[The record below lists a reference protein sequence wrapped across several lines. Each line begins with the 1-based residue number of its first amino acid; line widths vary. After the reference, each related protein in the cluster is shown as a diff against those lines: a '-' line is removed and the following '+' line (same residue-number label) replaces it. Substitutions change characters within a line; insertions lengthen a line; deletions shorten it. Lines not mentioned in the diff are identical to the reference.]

1 MEPLF
6 NQDTI
11 EPDSS
16 VLNSEVSSFQE
27 REKGRRGGGKE
38 ERERGGR
45 EWREGER
52 ERGRRK
58 EEGEEGRR
66 ASLIRTLITIRPD

>member
-6 NQDTI
+6 NQDAI

-27 REKGRRGGGKE
+27 REKGRREGGKE

-52 ERGRRK
+52 E
-58 EEGEEGRR
+58 EEGGGGGREE
-66 ASLIRTLITIRPD
+66 SISNQDTYYH